1 MRSIISYICDLLI
14 FSIRDDI
21 YLPILFSTLTKT
33 FSTNIKYFF
42 LLFNSDNVTPSRL
55 LFFTTV
61 FKAAAI
67 NMFLMDFLKVFDS
80 ALYYT
85 YEIKHN
91 EWQSYQASL
100 HWMLLRDLMSHRR
113 GGQLCEW
120 YKISKKLIKSSNLN
134 GSLILKYQWIQKGI
148 THHYIWPRSQNKKI
162 FILKN
167 KENTLRR
174 CDCRTNR

>member
-1 MRSIISYICDLLI
+1 MRNIITYICDLLI
-14 FSIRDDI
+14 FSIRYHI

-33 FSTNIKYFF
+33 FSTNIKFIF
-42 LLFNSDNVTPSRL
+42 LLFNSDYVTPSRL

-80 ALYYT
+80 ALYYN

-91 EWQSYQASL
+91 EWQLYQASL
-100 HWMLLRDLMSHRR
+100 HWMLLRDFMSHRR

-134 GSLILKYQWIQKGI
+134 GSLILKYQWIQKGV
-148 THHYIWPRSQNKKI
+148 THHYIWPRSQTKEI

-174 CDCRTNR
+174 CDSRTDK

>member
-14 FSIRDDI
+14 FSIRYDI

-33 FSTNIKYFF
+33 LSTNIKFPF
-42 LLFNSDNVTPSRL
+42 LLFNSDYVTPSHL

-80 ALYYT
+80 ALYYN

-91 EWQSYQASL
+91 EWQLYQASL
-100 HWMLLRDLMSHRR
+100 HWMLLKDLMSHRR

-120 YKISKKLIKSSNLN
+120 YKISKNLIKSLNRN
-134 GSLILKYQWIQKGI
+134 GSLILKYQMIQKDV
-148 THHYIWPRSQNKKI
+148 THHCMGLRTQTKEI
-162 FILKN
+162 FIIKN
-167 KENTLRR
+167 
-174 CDCRTNR
+174 